1 MVQSD
6 RTSWQGIW
14 SQVVW
19 FFVLSLLMWV
29 GLYAADQHLTY
40 VHAGSDL
47 ISDQKRNTLSG
58 RQVLRADAPL
68 RVVALGNSRM
78 LSSFR
83 PDVFD
88 AQYQGRA
95 SSFNFGIPGD
105 SRIFPILD
113 RILEGGNR
121 PTHVLLQVAWKGDS
135 DVQASPWLLKDD
147 KRILNAL
154 LPFRKLP
161 RDLALF
167 AFQARAGGFQQQ
179 WDKVRQEV
187 EGVERNRG
195 WYFISAQSHHADHR
209 LPADFRLPS
218 DRPNDIDPRPMDLA
232 AAEYVHLKEL
242 AAKYQFRILLIPHAV
257 RMGEFREDP
266 TNDVRVISPTPHI
279 AVVGPHYWLMPP
291 ASFSDPVHTNIPG
304 SEEYTRRL
312 AQLLQASG
320 EVR

>member
-1 MVQSD
+1 MAQSD
-6 RTSWQGIW
+6 TTSWQGIW
-14 SQVVW
+14 GQVIRFFFLAALVW
-19 FFVLSLLMWV
+19 I
-29 GLYAADQHLTY
+29 GLYFADRKLVY

-47 ISDQKRNTLSG
+47 ISDQKKYTLAQH
-58 RQVLRADAPL
+58 QVLRADAPL

-83 PDVFD
+83 PDIFD
-88 AQYQGRA
+88 AQFQGRA

-105 SRIFPILD
+105 SRIFPLLD
-113 RILEGGNR
+113 RILESGNR
-121 PTHVLLQVAWKGDS
+121 PTHVLLQAAWKS
-135 DVQASPWLLKDD
+135 DTEVQTTPWLLKDD

-161 RDLALF
+161 RDMALF
-167 AFQARAGGFQQQ
+167 AFQARSGGIQQQ

-195 WYFISAQSHHADHR
+195 WYFISAQSHYADHR
-209 LPADFRLPS
+209 LPTDFSLPS
-218 DRPNDIDPRPMDLA
+218 DRPNDIDPRPLDISA
-232 AAEYVHLKEL
+232 SEFAHLKEL
-242 AAKYQFRILLIPHAV
+242 AARYHFRILLIPHAV
-257 RMGEFREDP
+257 RFGEFREDP
-266 TNDVRVISPTPHI
+266 STGAQVISSDPYI
-279 AVVGPHYWLMPP
+279 AVIGPHYWLMSP

-304 SEEYTRRL
+304 SEDFTRRL